1 LTEHIFHD
9 RLLRLYYQDE
19 AMVLEHRVRQ
29 AFAGITDLM
38 AKFCEEQTGML
49 TAAARMLA
57 AAFREGHT
65 VLLFGNGGSAADAQ
79 HLAAEFVNR
88 FQVERPP
95 LAAIAL
101 TTDTSILTAVGNDYD
116 FQEVFVKQIQALG
129 KKGDVAWGISTSGT
143 SANVVRGLEAATKQ
157 GLQTLALTGRD
168 GGTMAQMA
176 DICLIVTSYETPRIQ
191 EVHITIGHI
200 LCDLVDFLLFPDK
213 FGDS

>member
-1 LTEHIFHD
+1 
-9 RLLRLYYQDE
+9 
-19 AMVLEHRVRQ
+19 MVLERRVRQ
-29 AFAGITDLM
+29 AFAGITELM
-38 AKFCEEQTGML
+38 AKFCEEQTDMII
-49 TAAARMLA
+49 AAARMLA
-57 AAFREGHT
+57 AAFQEGHT

-143 SANVVRGLEAATKQ
+143 SANVVQGLEAARKQ
-157 GLQTLALTGRD
+157 GLQTLALSGRD
-168 GGTMAQMA
+168 GGTMARVA
-176 DICLIVTSYETPRIQ
+176 DICLIVPSYETPRIQ
-191 EVHITIGHI
+191 EVHIAIGHI